1 MSLRRAMLLMAAAPF
16 VLAAAAWFW
25 LLHSESGARWLWTQA
40 ESATGGAL
48 TAVSLNGDVT
58 SGVELRGIRFANDAV
73 ELGVDDVSL
82 VASLDVLPLRV
93 VVEQADSSGF
103 SLRILERDG
112 DREGGTDLGEL
123 FAKLQLPFEIAIRR
137 LHMRDAVFEG
147 FAAGRFLS
155 FDAATI
161 SGSWQDAFRIERLQA
176 ETPYF
181 DADGGG
187 RLELS
192 GSNDIEVDVLVAAKP
207 ALTGLEQTV
216 SLDADVTGSIDDLRL
231 QAQILDPEALV
242 TGRLAG
248 LGRELAWEVDV
259 EAPAVSVP
267 LDSGGAELPPFSLS
281 ASAHGDTR
289 VLAAAGDVAFTGTD
303 MTVGIAADIDIES
316 DAVSAELDW
325 EHAQWPVG
333 KPDPQLASR
342 EGKVTVGG
350 SLDDWT
356 VAGTLDLD
364 VQDLPPGR
372 FTIDGGGNRNGAAV
386 KILEGNV
393 LGGTVR
399 GQGEYSWRQPGAF
412 AANLE
417 LQGIRTEEVLPD
429 WPAELNGAVEITG
442 QQQPLYVAAAL
453 RGVNGYFHERPLYA
467 DGHIEYGDG
476 AVSVANLVVRHGDA
490 KARLD
495 GQLYAADGLT
505 FDILV
510 DDLALYIDDAWGGL
524 WAAGVV
530 SLRPDGEFLRIDAA
544 SERFGYRNLVVESLR
559 IEDSGDRDSVV
570 SAEAFAAS
578 LAYGNLKA
586 EQLRV
591 APYIGRESQSLD
603 LDVLTNGL
611 RMALSMRGALDD
623 WKQPST
629 WTGEVARLD
638 VHHDEFDATLQDS
651 AAVTLSTG
659 RATIEELCL
668 AGARDIG
675 LCADGSWASSAGFDV
690 AARLSAVP
698 VDLVN
703 AFVDTRLEFDQLVS
717 GDFSWNVGSD
727 GTSDGRADLRMTAGT
742 VVSVDDPDRSL
753 TTGASRLGFDIDG
766 DDLRGGIVEVPLP
779 GQGQVAAEFQ
789 VLDVVETGAA
799 SLDGRIDIDL
809 ADIAIVLP
817 FLPVLDDAAGTLR
830 ADIDV
835 GGTLDTPEIT
845 GIIALEDGSLS
856 YLPIGLR
863 LEEIDIRSELHE
875 RGDIE
880 LMGSFRAGEG
890 RGQIRTRADHR
901 RTVASG
907 VEVTLRGHNLTVI
920 DVPDV
925 KAIANTDVRVRFNG
939 DTLDIGGELSFP
951 RARIVPSSL
960 GTSRVYESE
969 DVVIIAGELPDDPT
983 EDEGSADIRIVGS
996 LDASLGDDVVIDLG
1010 VVETSVAGSTLL
1022 TWSGD
1027 PIPMANG
1034 RFDVEGEI
1042 LAFGQRLEITEGS
1055 VQFPDVPADDPYL
1068 RIRAEREIF
1077 GNTQVRRAGV
1087 LVAGSLSRPTIE
1099 AYTSPMTTEERALTL
1114 LVTGSDFDYER
1125 GIGAVD
1131 FGTYIAP
1138 RVYASY
1144 GIGLFDN
1151 ENVIRVRYDLQRGFG
1166 VTFTS
1171 GQKESGLDLSYRFE
1185 N

>member
-1 MSLRRAMLLMAAAPF
+1 MRLRRVLLLLSVAP
-16 VLAAAAWFW
+16 VLLAAAAWFW
-25 LLHSESGARWLWTQA
+25 LLHSESGARWLWAQA

-48 TAVSLNGDVT
+48 TAVTVEGDVT
-58 SGVELRGIRFANDAV
+58 SGVELRGIRFANDSVVLA
-73 ELGVDDVSL
+73 VDDVSL
-82 VASLDVLPLRV
+82 AAKLELLPLRV

-112 DREGGTDLGEL
+112 DREGGTDLGRI
-123 FAKLQLPFEIAIRR
+123 FARLQLPFEIAIQR
-137 LHMRDAVFEG
+137 LDMEDARFEG
-147 FAAGRFLS
+147 FAAGKFLS
-155 FDAATI
+155 FDSATI
-161 SGSWQDAFRIERLQA
+161 AGRWQDAFRIERLQA

-181 DADGGG
+181 DAEGAG

-192 GSNDIEVDVLVAAKP
+192 GSNDIEVDVAVAAKP
-207 ALTGLEQTV
+207 ALTGLDETV
-216 SLDADVTGSIDDLRL
+216 SLDADVTGSIDDLIL
-231 QAQILDPEALV
+231 QAQILEPKALV

-248 LGRELAWEVDV
+248 LGRELAWELDV

-267 LDSGGAELPPFSLS
+267 LDSGVAELPPFSLS

-289 VLAAAGDVAFTGTD
+289 ALAAAGDVAFTGTD
-303 MTVGIAADIDIES
+303 MTVGIAADVDIES
-316 DAVSAELDW
+316 GAISSDLDW
-325 EHAQWPVG
+325 QDAHWPLG
-333 KPDPQLASR
+333 EPDPRVASR
-342 EGKVTVGG
+342 SGRITVGG

-364 VQDLPPGR
+364 VQGLPPGR

-429 WPAELNGAVEITG
+429 WPAELNGTVEVTG
-442 QQQPLYVAAAL
+442 QQQPLRVAALL
-453 RGVNGYFHERPLYA
+453 RNVNGHFRDRPLYA

-476 AVSVANLVVRHGDA
+476 AVGVENLVVRHGDA
-490 KARLD
+490 KAKLD

-505 FDILV
+505 FDVLV

-544 SERFGYRNLVVESLR
+544 SERLGYRDIVVESLR
-559 IEDSGDRDSVV
+559 IEDGGDRDSVV

-578 LAYGNLKA
+578 VGYGNLKA
-586 EQLRV
+586 EQLRM
-591 APYIGRESQSLD
+591 APYIGRQSQSLD

-611 RMALSMRGALDD
+611 RMVLSMRGALDD
-623 WKQPST
+623 WKQPSM

-638 VHHDEFDATLQDS
+638 VHHDEFDAALQDS
-651 AAVTLSTG
+651 AAVMLSTG

-668 AGARDIG
+668 TGARDIG
-675 LCADGSWASSAGFDV
+675 LCADGHWASSAGSDI

-703 AFVDTRLEFDQLVS
+703 AFVDTRLEFDQVVS
-717 GDFSWNVGSD
+717 GEFSWNVGPD
-727 GTSDGRADLRMTAGT
+727 GKSNGRADLRMTAGS
-742 VVSVDDPDRSL
+742 VMSVDDPERSL
-753 TTGASRLGFDIDG
+753 TTGASRLGFDLDG

-789 VLDVVETGAA
+789 VLDVVDTGAA

-809 ADIAIVLP
+809 ADIGIVLP
-817 FLPVLDDAAGTLR
+817 FVPVLDQAGGALR

-835 GGTLDTPEIT
+835 DGTLDAPLIT
-845 GIIALEDGSLS
+845 GTVALEDGSLT

-863 LEEIDIRSELHE
+863 LDEIEVESELQG

-880 LMGSFRAGEG
+880 VTGSFRAGEG
-890 RGQIRTRADHR
+890 RGQIRTRADQAR
-901 RTVASG
+901 SATAG
-907 VEVTLRGHNLTVI
+907 LEVTLRGHNLTLI

-939 DTLDIGGELSFP
+939 EEFDVDGTLTVP
-951 RARIVPSSL
+951 RARIVPSTI
-960 GTSRVYESE
+960 GTNRVYESG
-969 DVVIIAGELPDDPT
+969 DVVIIAGELPDEATETVEPT
-983 EDEGSADIRIVGS
+983 NMRIFGS
-996 LDASLGDDVVIDLG
+996 LEVSLGKDVVVDLG
-1010 VVETSVAGSTLL
+1010 VVETSVTGSTLL
-1022 TWSGD
+1022 AWSGE

-1034 RFDVEGEI
+1034 QFDVAGEI
-1042 LAFGQRLEITEGS
+1042 LVFGQRLEITEGA

-1087 LVAGSLSRPTIE
+1087 LVAGSISRPTIE
-1099 AYTSPMTTEERALTL
+1099 PYTTPVTTEERALTL

-1125 GIGAVD
+1125 GIGALD

-1151 ENVIRVRYDLQRGFG
+1151 ENVIRIRYDLKRGFG
-1166 VTFTS
+1166 VTATS
-1171 GQKESGLDLSYRFE
+1171 GQKESGVDLSYRFE